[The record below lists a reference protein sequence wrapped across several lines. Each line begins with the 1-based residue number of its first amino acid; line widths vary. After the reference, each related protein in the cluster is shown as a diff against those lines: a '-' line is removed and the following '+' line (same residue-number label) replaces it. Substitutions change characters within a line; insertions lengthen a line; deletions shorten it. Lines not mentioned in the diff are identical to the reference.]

1 MTAATSLLD
10 FILRLLKDPQA
21 QAEFRASPEQVL
33 AANGLTDVS
42 AADIRDTLP
51 LVTDN
56 RFVELNSSHAVAAA
70 IVPAAGGSRIHGAI
84 QYLHHI
90 TCTYR
95 YDDHG
100 AHAHDLGHGNIW
112 AAGNVSPTFDDSHVG
127 TGGPVP
133 GPVTPGPGALGTGSW
148 AGDGHGN
155 SGHNSNLIYGD
166 HNNDPSYG
174 DTQDG
179 PAGSSAGSAFRYS
192 SHDQGDLHSF
202 GSGATMTPAGGTG
215 GPSAYSGDAV
225 GYHDSTA
232 FHSAD
237 SGFRPA
243 DSGGAVSPAG
253 PDDYHTH
260 DAHSSLGDSY
270 YGHDSYYS
278 QDSQHGTPDAQEP
291 HIYLDLHLFG
301 NRGAP
306 YQLHEVGRRRGHLKT
321 FHWHDE
327 RHAA

>member
-56 RFVELNSSHAVAAA
+56 RFVELNGSNLAVSPS
-70 IVPAAGGSRIHGAI
+70 VVLAAGGSRIHAAVH
-84 QYLHHI
+84 YLHHV
-90 TCTYR
+90 TRTYR

-100 AHAHDLGHGNIW
+100 AHAHDPAHVNIW
-112 AAGNVSPTFDDSHVG
+112 ATGDVAPTFDDSHVG
-127 TGGPVP
+127 TGTPF
-133 GPVTPGPGALGTGSW
+133 PGPGGAPGTGNW

-155 SGHNSNLIYGD
+155 SGHHSTLIYGD
-166 HNNDPSYG
+166 HNHGLSCG

-179 PAGSSAGSAFRYS
+179 PAGSPPSSAFRHS
-192 SHDQGDLHSF
+192 SQDLHSF
-202 GSGATMTPAGGTG
+202 GSGATTTPAGGTG
-215 GPSAYSGDAV
+215 SPAAYSGGTA
-225 GYHDSTA
+225 GSHDSTG
-232 FHSAD
+232 FH
-237 SGFRPA
+237 PA
-243 DSGGAVSPAG
+243 DSGGASSQAA

-260 DAHSSLGDSY
+260 DAHSSFGDSY
-270 YGHDSYYS
+270 YGHDTNYG
-278 QDSQHGTPDAQEP
+278 QDSEHGTQDAREP

-301 NRGAP
+301 KRGRIHCRSVP
-306 YQLHEVGRRRGHLKT
+306 RPVENVPPGMTKRL
-321 FHWHDE
+321 
-327 RHAA
+327 AA